1 MHLKYAFNNRYFFKY
16 SYCFDQGS
24 IAIAGEC
31 IKWLRDN
38 LGIIPDSKS
47 SGLFNNKNT

>member
-1 MHLKYAFNNRYFFKY
+1 MRYVDYLSK
-16 SYCFDQGS
+16 QGS

-38 LGIIPDSKS
+38 LELISDSKS
-47 SGLFNNKNT
+47 SGMFDGQQETNNFICALFF